1 MNIPT
6 EKECLGLLKENNTPE
21 NVIAH
26 SKAVCKAALEIAD
39 KLIEKGVNVDRELV
53 LAGALL
59 HDMERVEKNHN
70 LKSTAKLEKLGFKGI
85 AQIAKK
91 HGLHHLKEEKFQPK
105 TIEEKIVF
113 YADKLIDEDET
124 VSVEERF
131 RRLAV
136 RHNIKE
142 TDDFYY
148 NFTKKIEKELKEM
161 ME

>member
-1 MNIPT
+1 MKIPN
-6 EKECLGLLKENNTPE
+6 EKECLELLSKNNTPE
-21 NVIAH
+21 NVIKH

-39 KLIEKGVNVDRELV
+39 KLIEKGVEVNRELV

-59 HDMERVEKNHN
+59 HDIER
-70 LKSTAKLEKLGFKGI
+70 AKQDHPVDGENFFNKLGFKEI

-91 HGLHHLKEEKFQPK
+91 HGLKHIEEEEFQPK

-113 YADKLIDEDET
+113 YADKLTHEDER

-131 RRLAV
+131 LRWDKDA
-136 RHNIKE
+136 IKK
-142 TDDFYY
+142 YPYSY
-148 NFTKKIEKELKEM
+148 NFVKKIEKELKEM

>member
-1 MNIPT
+1 MKILT
-6 EKECLGLLKENNTPE
+6 EKECVEILEKNNTPE

-39 KLIEKGVNVDRELV
+39 KLTKKGVNVNRDLV

-59 HDMERVEKNHN
+59 HDIERVKENHIVKGVELIN
-70 LKSTAKLEKLGFKGI
+70 NLGFKEV
-85 AQIAKK
+85 AEVVKK
-91 HGLHHLKEEKFQPK
+91 HGLYHLKKEEFQPK

-124 VSVEERF
+124 VSVKERF
-131 RRLAV
+131 RRIAI

-142 TDDFYY
+142 TGDFYY
-148 NFTKKIEKELKEM
+148 KFTKKIEKELLGKK
-161 ME
+161 